1 MTSSDQRRAP
11 RVPLILRIDYPDSP
25 EFRDA
30 TENLSASGL
39 FIRTEREL
47 PVGERVPLSVS
58 FPGLLEPVEIEVEV
72 VRRRQ
77 ASTDFPKGLA
87 VMVPADRSEDREKLA
102 KLAASALAAPAKMAR
117 PYHLLVVEDNPLVLE
132 MYQQAMRKIA
142 SDGVNLRVDFA
153 RDGREALARLERLPA
168 VDLLMA
174 DLYMPGMDGFA
185 LVESARKL
193 PACASMPIV
202 VISAGGK
209 SARARTEPLGV
220 DVFLQKPVKFSDI
233 ITTLRTLLHFS

>member
-1 MTSSDQRRAP
+1 MSSSDQRRDP
-11 RVPLILRIDYPDSP
+11 RVPLILRIDYPDLP

-47 PVGERVPLSVS
+47 AVGARVPLSVS
-58 FPGLLEPVEIEVEV
+58 FPGLLEAVEIEVEV
-72 VRRRQ
+72 VRKRQ

-87 VMVPADRSEDREKLA
+87 VKVPAERGADREKLA
-102 KLAASALAAPAKMAR
+102 RLAARALEVPAAPAR

-132 MYQQAMRKIA
+132 MYQAAMRKIA
-142 SDGVNLRVDFA
+142 SDGVQLQVDFA
-153 RDGREALARLERLPA
+153 RDGREALGRLERHPA

-193 PACASMPIV
+193 PVCASMPIV

-209 SARARTEPLGV
+209 AARARTAPLGV
-220 DVFLQKPVKFSDI
+220 DVFLQKPVKFTDI
-233 ITTLRTLLHFS
+233 ITTLRALLHFA

>member
-1 MTSSDQRRAP
+1 MTSSNQRRDP

-39 FIRTEREL
+39 FIRTERDL
-47 PVGERVPLSVS
+47 KLGERVPLSVS

-72 VRRRQ
+72 VRKRQ

-87 VMVPADRSEDREKLA
+87 VMVPEGREEDRA
-102 KLAASALAAPAKMAR
+102 KLSLLATAALEVPASR
-117 PYHLLVVEDNPLVLE
+117 THPYQLLVVEDNPLVLE
-132 MYQQAMRKIA
+132 MYQQAMRRIA
-142 SDGVNLRVDFA
+142 SEGVNLQVDFA
-153 RDGREALARLERLPA
+153 RDGREALTRLERLPP

-185 LVESARKL
+185 LVASARKL
-193 PACASMPIV
+193 PACEGMPIV

-209 SARARTEPLGV
+209 AAQARAAPLGV

-233 ITTLRTLLHFS
+233 ITTLRTLLRIA